1 MQMSD
6 AVELVQVAGSTQ
18 ANEKL
23 AEGWKLLAV
32 VPSENATGKAHVA
45 YVLGKPGQ
53 SQPLNPEAVQAAA
66 KAIKDRGPWGVS
78 TPRR

>member
-6 AVELVQVAGSTQ
+6 AEEVVQVAGSTQ

-23 AEGWKLLAV
+23 SEGWKLLAV
-32 VPSENATGKAHVA
+32 VPSENASGKAHVA

-53 SQPLNPEAVQAAA
+53 SQPLNAESMRSAAQ
-66 KAIKDRGPWGVS
+66 AIKEHAPVGVS

>member
-6 AVELVQVAGSTQ
+6 AIEVVQVAGATN

-32 VPSENATGKAHVA
+32 VPSANSSGQPHVA
-45 YVLGKPGQ
+45 YVLGKPSAGY
-53 SQPLNPEAVQAAA
+53 LIA
-66 KAIKDRGPWGVS
+66 KRNA
-78 TPRR
+78 